1 MSQANELLAK
11 LSNSEISAYLANRE
25 AEEHVVIGPDRVVI
39 VPDSL
44 KRIAVQYDNNVETV
58 TFDCPRYWDEHDMS
72 QMVVYINYRT
82 PKNTLGAYIAQNV
95 RVDEEDSTMMHFEWT
110 ISKNVTLYE
119 GKIAFL
125 VCAKDAD
132 ELPHWHSELCQDM
145 YISEGLEAIPDDEPL
160 DSDLLTQVLLLNDI
174 TLQRAAVYVGSGE
187 MPEGYN
193 VQVDPEGDDVFDII
207 TAYGVAKANGFE
219 GTEEEW
225 LESLKG
231 PKGDPGETGPA
242 GPQGPKGDKGDTGPA
257 GPKGDTG
264 PAGPKGDKGETGE
277 QGPKGDTGPAGPQ
290 GETGPQGP
298 KGDTGPAGPQGP
310 KGATGETGK
319 GLDILG
325 TYDSLSALSAGVA
338 NPEQGQMYNVGTEA
352 PYTIY
357 MYDSAKGWVSQGQLQ
372 GAKGDKGDPGEQ
384 GPKGDKGDTG
394 ATGPQG
400 PKGDQGIQGVQGEVG
415 PQGPKGD
422 TGATGPQGP
431 KGDPGSNATVTVDTE
446 LSSTST
452 NPVQNKVV
460 KAGIDTAY
468 GKIMSRGE
476 QLITNGNGF
485 MMDNTNFSR
494 TVFDSLEAN
503 RSAGS
508 FTIVSNERV
517 DFFIDEF
524 IPVDPAATYEIKMD
538 AKSKNG
544 LIMAFSYLAYFDIDK
559 LDIQGTYTN
568 FVAGSTTKLTK
579 DLVAGDTVIHVE
591 DASGWQYV
599 NRMTAALFWNYK
611 NSFGYTYPPETYSR
625 NYRALTASDGL
636 PAEGTFDVEN
646 NTIRMAAAHSGATI
660 PAGTAVSQGG
670 ILWGYDYKGM
680 RGNTPPTTWTTY
692 TGIITPDSIPAGT
705 AYARIGWYWNY
716 SKVDDQMWVTNVNL
730 RSVAKLNELTASK
743 VTFSDGTNFQQ
754 KYNSGELKGPKG
766 DDGAPGAA
774 GLQGPKGDKGDKG
787 DTGETGPKGDTPQK
801 GVDYF
806 TDAEKTEFVNA
817 VIAALPTAE
826 GTGF

>member
-11 LSNSEISAYLANRE
+11 LSNSDISAYLANRE
-25 AEEHVVIGPDRVVI
+25 AEEHIVIGPDRVI
-39 VPDSL
+39 MVPDSL

-95 RVDEEDSTMMHFEWT
+95 RVDENDSTIMHFDWT

-132 ELPHWHSELCQDM
+132 ESPHWNSELCQDM
-145 YISEGLEAIPDDEPL
+145 YVSEGLEAIPDDEPL

-193 VQVDPEGDDVFDII
+193 VQVDPNGDDVFDML

-242 GPQGPKGDKGDTGPA
+242 GPKGDKGDKGETGSV

-264 PAGPKGDKGETGE
+264 PAGPQGEKGETGE
-277 QGPKGDTGPAGPQ
+277 QGPKGDKGDTGEQGPQ

-298 KGDTGPAGPQGP
+298 KGDTGSVGPQGP
-310 KGATGETGK
+310 KGDTGETGK

-325 TYDSLSALSAGVA
+325 TYDSLAALSAGVA

-394 ATGPQG
+394 ETGPQG
-400 PKGDQGIQGVQGEVG
+400 IQGIQGEVG
-415 PQGPKGD
+415 PQGPQGEKGETGATGANGKDGVSVTHSWNGTILTVNSASGTSSADLKGEKGEKGD
-422 TGATGPQGP
+422 TGETGPQGP
-431 KGDPGSNATVTVDTE
+431 AGADGAKGDT
-446 LSSTST
+446 
-452 NPVQNKVV
+452 
-460 KAGIDTAY
+460 
-468 GKIMSRGE
+468 GE
-476 QLITNGNGF
+476 TG
-485 MMDNTNFSR
+485 
-494 TVFDSLEAN
+494 
-503 RSAGS
+503 
-508 FTIVSNERV
+508 
-517 DFFIDEF
+517 
-524 IPVDPAATYEIKMD
+524 P
-538 AKSKNG
+538 
-544 LIMAFSYLAYFDIDK
+544 
-559 LDIQGTYTN
+559 QG
-568 FVAGSTTKLTK
+568 
-579 DLVAGDTVIHVE
+579 
-591 DASGWQYV
+591 
-599 NRMTAALFWNYK
+599 
-611 NSFGYTYPPETYSR
+611 
-625 NYRALTASDGL
+625 
-636 PAEGTFDVEN
+636 
-646 NTIRMAAAHSGATI
+646 
-660 PAGTAVSQGG
+660 PAGT
-670 ILWGYDYKGM
+670 
-680 RGNTPPTTWTTY
+680 
-692 TGIITPDSIPAGT
+692 
-705 AYARIGWYWNY
+705 
-716 SKVDDQMWVTNVNL
+716 
-730 RSVAKLNELTASK
+730 
-743 VTFSDGTNFQQ
+743 
-754 KYNSGELKGPKG
+754 
-766 DDGAPGAA
+766 DGA
-774 GLQGPKGDKGDKG
+774 KGDKG
-787 DTGETGPKGDTPQK
+787 DTGETGPKGDTGYTPQK

-806 TDAEKTEFVNA
+806 TDAEKTEFVNS